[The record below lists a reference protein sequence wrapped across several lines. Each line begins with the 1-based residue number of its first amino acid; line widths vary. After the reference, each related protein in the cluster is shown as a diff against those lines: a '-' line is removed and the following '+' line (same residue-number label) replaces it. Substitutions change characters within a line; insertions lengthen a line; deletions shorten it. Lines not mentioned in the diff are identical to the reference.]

1 MYADDTVIFA
11 AGNSVEEIEKSL
23 SSDFKA
29 IADWMTENE
38 LIVNMKKGKTEC
50 MLFGTKQKIKEKR
63 LDVTYRDQTINN
75 TTVYKYLGVKLDQ
88 TLLLNDHLNS
98 TYKKASGRL
107 YLLGRVR
114 NKLNVK
120 ASLAIYTSFVLP
132 LFTYCSIT
140 TCYSTNTYKEK
151 LKNMELRAR
160 KIISKSSDI
169 NLPSI
174 ENIMNKR
181 LNLEVFKVLNNLSTE
196 NFNGYFEKIIS
207 KTRNK
212 DILLRLPKA
221 KLESFKK
228 SFYFNGAKT
237 FNELPRHVRAAKT
250 INEFLDYFN

>member
-1 MYADDTVIFA
+1 MRKNF
-11 AGNSVEEIEKSL
+11 
-23 SSDFKA
+23 
-29 IADWMTENE
+29 
-38 LIVNMKKGKTEC
+38 
-50 MLFGTKQKIKEKR
+50 
-63 LDVTYRDQTINN
+63 DVTYRDQTINN

-160 KIISKSSDI
+160 KIISKRSDV
-169 NLPSI
+169 NLQSRVRQI
-174 ENIMNKR
+174 LVRAYVLTSHFVYRTKNISFTYAVVHRKVQCSVRLIYYIWLKR
-181 LNLEVFKVLNNLSTE
+181 LSWLQTKGTHHLKGHSKPTKRAREQEEVT
-196 NFNGYFEKIIS
+196 G
-207 KTRNK
+207 
-212 DILLRLPKA
+212 A
-221 KLESFKK
+221 KK
-228 SFYFNGAKT
+228 SK
-237 FNELPRHVRAAKT
+237 V
-250 INEFLDYFN
+250 

>member
-1 MYADDTVIFA
+1 
-11 AGNSVEEIEKSL
+11 
-23 SSDFKA
+23 
-29 IADWMTENE
+29 
-38 LIVNMKKGKTEC
+38 MKKGKTEC

-98 TYKKASGRL
+98 TYKKASSRL

-120 ASLAIYTSFVLP
+120 ASLAIYTSFVFLP

-140 TCYSTNTYKEK
+140 TCNSTNTYKEK
-151 LKNMELRAR
+151 LKNMELRAQ
-160 KIISKSSDI
+160 KIISKSSDV

-174 ENIMNKR
+174 ENIMNER

-228 SFYFNGAKT
+228 SFYFNGAKLSMSYLGM
-237 FNELPRHVRAAKT
+237 FVLRKRLMN
-250 INEFLDYFN
+250 F